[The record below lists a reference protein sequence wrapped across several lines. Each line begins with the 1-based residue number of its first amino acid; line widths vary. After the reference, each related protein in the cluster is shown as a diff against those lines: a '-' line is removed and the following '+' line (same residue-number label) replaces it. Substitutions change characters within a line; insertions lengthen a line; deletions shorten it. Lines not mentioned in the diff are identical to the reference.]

1 MIIAYIIAYLAA
13 YIASKAGQYILSGI
27 ILILMSMA
35 LYAMD
40 YLRTKNIVNLRGLF
54 ALGFVGGEGV
64 SCLKLSF
71 LQTDWAEMTW
81 LCFFFAF
88 TMFYVIYELL
98 LINGEKINNKISLLK
113 NVKNSN
119 RITDCNRLFICTIV
133 LTCISLL
140 CFAAEAVMLGFIPL
154 FVKGVPHAYSYFH
167 ISGVHYFTVSCV
179 LVPALAIVWFF
190 KAKEKTGVR
199 KAVMI
204 ICCAAALA
212 IPLLCV
218 SRFQFIFAVAAA
230 AVTFIVLKKT
240 VPVKIMLIALAA
252 CVAAFAVL
260 SIARSHDAEYLN
272 SIFEMKINLP
282 VDISRIYIY
291 IANNYDNFDCMVK
304 GLPEYTLGL
313 RILFPVFALTGLKFA
328 FPSLVSFPL
337 YVTKEELTTLTMFYD
352 FYYDFGV
359 VGVFLGSSLIG
370 AAARL
375 IESLTYERN
384 DYLMAV
390 LYAQFALYMALSFFT
405 TWFSNPTTWF
415 YFAVTVIIWLV
426 CTKKESEV
434 IH

>member
-1 MIIAYIIAYLAA
+1 MIIAYIIAYIASYL
-13 YIASKAGQYILSGI
+13 ASKAGHYILSGI
-27 ILILMSMA
+27 ILILMAIA

-40 YLRTKNIVNLRGLF
+40 YLRTKCIVNLRGLF

-64 SCLKLSF
+64 SCLKLSY
-71 LQTDWAEMTW
+71 LQTDWQKMTW

-88 TMFYVIYELL
+88 TMFYIIYELL
-98 LINGEKINNKISLLK
+98 LINRKKTENRIPLVKK
-113 NVKNSN
+113 VKN
-119 RITDCNRLFICTIV
+119 TCCMVDCRKLFICTVV
-133 LTCISLL
+133 LTCVSLMCL
-140 CFAAEAVMLGFIPL
+140 TAEACILGYIPL

-179 LVPALAIVWFF
+179 LVPALCVVWFF
-190 KAKEKTGVR
+190 TSDSETSAR
-199 KAVMI
+199 KIIML

-212 IPLLCV
+212 VPLLCV
-218 SRFQFIFAVAAA
+218 SRFQFVFAIAVA

-240 VPVKIMLIALAA
+240 IPVKIILIALA
-252 CVAAFAVL
+252 VSIAAFAVL

-304 GLPEYTLGL
+304 NLPAYTMGLKL
-313 RILFPVFALTGLKFA
+313 LFPLFALTGMKFV

-337 YVTKEELTTLTMFYD
+337 FVTKEELTTLTLFYD

-359 VGVFLGSSLIG
+359 AGVFIGGAVIG

-375 IESLTYERN
+375 IEALTFDRE
-384 DYLMAV
+384 DSLMAV
-390 LYAQFALYMALSFFT
+390 LYSQFALYMALSFFT

-415 YFAVTVIIWLV
+415 YFAVTLVIYFV
-426 CTKKESEV
+426 STKRHSAE
-434 IH
+434 